1 MNRARTPCEQRF
13 SRSGRRG
20 ASFTFAWDNSPYGEP
35 EEGQAAQEV
44 RRARG
49 EARRGSKATKAT
61 KAAETVETVETVEDE
76 GGGTSKPVSTST
88 VKAGDGGKAKPKSK
102 PKSKSKAEPGS
113 EDKDED
119 AADDKGKG
127 KDKSASKAEAKSGSK
142 ARAKA
147 VSKAAAEAEDK
158 TRAAVRGRGRRGA
171 GRGALA
177 ASGDQELAPAQAKQ
191 LVEEVAARII
201 ADAEATAERAQ
212 NAADLTELLRLTPG
226 APVDLSAIDPRST
239 PGVVSRAKAE
249 AQFTAL
255 ADRVGEL
262 QERLYAAAAGA
273 GSQRRVLLV
282 LQGMDTSGKGGT
294 VRHCRGAAR
303 PQRHP
308 GQGLQGTDGR
318 GARTR
323 LPVAGAG
330 GPAEAGQI
338 GIFDRS
344 HYEDVLVAKVR
355 KLAPPMQIGRR
366 YGTINRFE
374 KSLADEGCVVVKCF
388 LHISPEQQRERL
400 LARLDDPDKRW
411 KFNPRDVDDRLLWPD
426 FQEAYRVALE
436 RCGTEDAP
444 WHVIPADRKWYRNYA
459 VLRLLIEALEG
470 IDPHYPPG
478 EFDLEAERARVLAS

>member
-1 MNRARTPCEQRF
+1 MANPKKAK
-13 SRSGRRG
+13 RRKK
-20 ASFTFAWDNSPYGEP
+20 SDEP
-35 EEGQAAQEV
+35 EVKLAKAA
-44 RRARG
+44 
-49 EARRGSKATKAT
+49 KAT
-61 KAAETVETVETVEDE
+61 KAAETVETVEDE

-88 VKAGDGGKAKPKSK
+88 AKAEGGGKAKS
-102 PKSKSKAEPGS
+102 KSKSKVELGS
-113 EDKDED
+113 EDKDKG
-119 AADDKGKG
+119 AADGKG
-127 KDKSASKAEAKSGSK
+127 KDKSASKSEAKSGSK

-158 TRAAVRGRGRRGA
+158 TRAAVEA
-171 GRGALA
+171 VADAAQAEVLLA

-294 VRHCRGAAR
+294 VR
-303 PQRHP
+303 PVV
-308 GQGLQGTDGR
+308 GLLDPNGTRVKAFKAPTAEELEHDFLWR
-318 GARTR
+318 VRAD
-323 LPVAGAG
+323 LP
-330 GPAEAGQI
+330 EAGQI

-344 HYEDVLVAKVR
+344 HYEDVLVTKVR

-400 LARLDDPDKRW
+400 LARLDNPDKRW

-426 FQEAYRVALE
+426 FQDAYRVALE
-436 RCGTEDAP
+436 RCGTKEAP

-478 EFDLEAERARVLAS
+478 EFDLEAQRARVLAS

>member
-1 MNRARTPCEQRF
+1 MAHAKKAKRPKKSDEPEVKLAKAAKAVE
-13 SRSGRRG
+13 GEEGG
-20 ASFTFAWDNSPYGEP
+20 ASKTESAS
-35 EEGQAAQEV
+35 AARAEV
-44 RRARG
+44 RSQV
-49 EARRGSKATKAT
+49 EAE
-61 KAAETVETVETVEDE
+61 AED
-76 GGGTSKPVSTST
+76 
-88 VKAGDGGKAKPKSK
+88 KAKGGDKD
-102 PKSKSKAEPGS
+102 KSKSKTKPASKDKDKDKAKDKGVDGG
-113 EDKDED
+113 EDKGHAKGKAD
-119 AADDKGKG
+119 AKG
-127 KDKSASKAEAKSGSK
+127 KDKPASKAETKPASK
-142 ARAKA
+142 AGAKPLSRAQAKA
-147 VSKAAAEAEDK
+147 VSKAAAKAEDK
-158 TRAAVRGRGRRGA
+158 AKAAVEA
-171 GRGALA
+171 VADAAQAEVLLA
-177 ASGDQELAPAQAKQ
+177 AAGDQELAPAQAKQ

-294 VRHCRGAAR
+294 VRHVV
-303 PQRHP
+303 
-308 GQGLQGTDGR
+308 GLLDPNGTRVKAFKAPTAEELEHDFLWR
-318 GARTR
+318 VRAN
-323 LPVAGAG
+323 LP
-330 GPAEAGQI
+330 EAGQV

-400 LARLDDPDKRW
+400 LARLDNPDKRW

-436 RCGTEDAP
+436 RCGTEAAP

-470 IDPHYPPG
+470 IDPQYPPG
-478 EFDLEAERARVLAS
+478 EFDLEAQRARVLAS